1 MSRRFLWMAAAL
13 VALVACEK
21 AQNEPASIDPAQGE
35 NLEPWLL
42 QDMTGLG
49 QPGPAGRTTL
59 GADFGGTRAQID
71 MNEEQTFAAWVWNPG
86 DSFRMYA
93 FNEDLSRYQYADFTT
108 TGSGA
113 SAEFTAQNGFDFGA
127 PYFAIFPGPGKTAI
141 SNLGKPDQQPMFGV
155 TVPVQQEAVAGGV
168 KNGYIAAYTATADP
182 TDFLHF
188 SPVVTLVRF
197 RMSGSVVSQVKT
209 VSIKGASTI
218 AGDIVLLGAM
228 DGSATI
234 TDDVWFVPDERSTT
248 VSLTGDF
255 VAGQDYYLVVKP
267 GTQSQFKMT
276 FADDANHY
284 TAKSASNF
292 SFPVGRIVDFGTI
305 DLGNAFEDETVNY
318 DPIPYMT
325 ATAGA
330 PKPVSIA
337 VIPDG
342 FTKDQMDSYEVLAK
356 SGIDALMATE
366 PYKTYKNFFNVWI
379 LRVASSESGASVTDG
394 NGNVTQP
401 VDNYFGSK
409 WGKDKYGDM
418 AANERTVFDFVK
430 EQCPDIKNGT
440 HTIAEVP
447 VLMIIND
454 ERYGGICHNYS
465 DGKGYGMAPYT
476 WKGEKIDWDYPDVS
490 PSTVSPVSP
499 EQMNTYTHWTTAEE
513 KASLGHNS
521 GDWRNTLVHEFG
533 GHCFGRLGDE
543 YWPNG
548 LITYNFNPLE
558 DHGWEVPFSL
568 NLTHDPAV
576 LPWQAEVL
584 DYPLETLVARD
595 PNYGRIGL
603 FQGGANFLFG
613 RWRSEMI
620 SCMIDNRFYF
630 STWQRM
636 LIVKRIMSLSGS
648 TFSAEAFWANDKTAD
663 PVRDI
668 PGTPTTSG
676 FVRPRRVM
684 PLLPPPVLHDVI
696 E

>member
-21 AQNEPASIDPAQGE
+21 AQNEPASIDPAQEE

-42 QDMTGLG
+42 KDITGQG

-59 GADFGGTRAQID
+59 GADFGGTRAHID

-86 DSFRMYA
+86 DSFRMIA
-93 FNEDLSRYQYADFTT
+93 FNEDLSRYQDAFFTT
-108 TGSGA
+108 SGSGA
-113 SAEFTAQNGFDFGA
+113 SAEFTSQRGFDFGA
-127 PYFAIFPGPGKTAI
+127 PYFAIFPAPGKTAI

-168 KNGYIAAYTATADP
+168 KNGYIAAYTATGDP

-188 SPVVTLVRF
+188 NPVVTLVRF

-209 VSIKGASTI
+209 VSIKGTSTI
-218 AGDIVLLGAM
+218 AGDIVLLGTM
-228 DGSATI
+228 NGSATI

-267 GTQSQFKMT
+267 GTQAQFKMT

-337 VIPDG
+337 VIPEG
-342 FTKDQMDSYEVLAK
+342 FTQDQMDSYEVLAK
-356 SGIDALMATE
+356 SGIDALMETE

-379 LRVASSESGASVTDG
+379 LRVASKESGASVTDG
-394 NGNVTQP
+394 KGNVTKP
-401 VDNYFGSK
+401 VDNYFGAK
-409 WGKDKYGDM
+409 WGEGYQDM
-418 AANERTVFDFVK
+418 VANERTVFDFVK

-465 DGKGYGMAPYT
+465 NGQGYGMVPYT
-476 WKGEKIDWDYPDVS
+476 WKGEKIDWNYPNVT
-490 PSTVSPVSP
+490 PSTVNPVAP
-499 EQMNTYTHWTTAEE
+499 EDMNTYTHWTTPEE
-513 KASLGHNS
+513 IADLGKSS

-543 YWPNG
+543 YWPNST
-548 LITYNFNPLE
+548 ISYNFNPLQ
-558 DHGWEVPFSL
+558 DQSWEVPFSL
-568 NLTHDPAV
+568 NLTNDPAV

-603 FQGGANFLFG
+603 FQGGGTYLFG
-613 RWRSEMI
+613 RWRSEMV
-620 SCMIDNRFYF
+620 SCMIDNRYYF

-648 TFSAEAFWANDKTAD
+648 TFHAEEFWANDKTAD
-663 PVRDI
+663 PVRDT

-684 PLLPPPVLHDVI
+684 PLLPPPVLHD
-696 E
+696 ENE